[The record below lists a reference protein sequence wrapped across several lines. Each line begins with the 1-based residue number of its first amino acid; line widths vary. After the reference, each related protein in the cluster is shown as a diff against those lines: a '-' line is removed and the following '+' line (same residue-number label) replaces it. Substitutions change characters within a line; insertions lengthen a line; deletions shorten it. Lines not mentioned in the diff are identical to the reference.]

1 MIFLRAV
8 PGGWIGT
15 VPGFVA
21 GILGC
26 RWVAYGASPSK
37 KILQFVYMDSGED
50 VDAVEEYQNAFQRT
64 AVAVGDLVNVPVQLL
79 APAFVASRRLGT
91 NTVLVGTVG
100 GVPLRGGDSCVQVD
114 VECYGEVLD
123 IPLGHPCVRSVVRPS
138 AIAWWGCG
146 VFAVR
151 VSKKVGI

>member
-21 GILGC
+21 GVLGC

-64 AVAVGDLVNVPVQLL
+64 AVAVGDLETLP
-79 APAFVASRRLGT
+79 
-91 NTVLVGTVG
+91 
-100 GVPLRGGDSCVQVD
+100 
-114 VECYGEVLD
+114 
-123 IPLGHPCVRSVVRPS
+123 RP
-138 AIAWWGCG
+138 
-146 VFAVR
+146 
-151 VSKKVGI
+151 